1 MEMNNIVKIS
11 VARCDEIGVV
21 VRRSENSVEIVSPFV
36 FSEINCFKKPA
47 TLVSEEKTDDSGRI
61 YQTKLTFLVRG
72 RRLPDMKRHV
82 FLCETLSGDRVLV
95 GSDKRPYPIV
105 SQSENHPGNY
115 TDSQLTTVTVEY
127 SSCFPLSYI
136 I

>member
-11 VARCDEIGVV
+11 IARCDEIGVV
-21 VRRSENSVEIVSPFV
+21 VRRSENTVEIDSPFV
-36 FSEINCFKKPA
+36 FSEISCFKKPA
-47 TLVSEEKTDDSGRI
+47 SLVTEEKTDDSGRI
-61 YQTKLTFLVRG
+61 YQTKLTFSVRG
-72 RRLPDMKRHV
+72 KRLPDMKRHV
-82 FLCETLSGDRVLV
+82 FLCETLSGERILV

>member
-1 MEMNNIVKIS
+1 MNNIVKIS

-61 YQTKLTFLVRG
+61 YQTKLTFSVLG
-72 RRLPDMKRHV
+72 KRLPDIKRHV
-82 FLCETLSGDRVLV
+82 FLCETLSGECILV

-115 TDSQLTTVTVEY
+115 TDSQLTTITVEY

>member
-11 VARCDEIGVV
+11 IARCDEIGVV
-21 VRRSENSVEIVSPFV
+21 VRRTENTVEIDSPLV
-36 FSEINCFKKPA
+36 FSEISCFKKPA
-47 TLVSEEKTDDSGRI
+47 SLVTEEKTDDSGRI
-61 YQTKLTFLVRG
+61 YQAKLTFSVPG
-72 RRLPDMKRHV
+72 KRLPDMKRHV
-82 FLCETLSGDRVLV
+82 FLCETLSGERVLV

-115 TDSQLTTVTVEY
+115 IDSQLTTVIVEY
-127 SSCFPLSYI
+127 SSRFPLPYI

>member
-1 MEMNNIVKIS
+1 MNNIVKIS
-11 VARCDEIGVV
+11 IARCDEIGVV
-21 VRRSENSVEIVSPFV
+21 VRRSENTVEIDSPFV
-36 FSEINCFKKPA
+36 FSEISCFKKPA
-47 TLVSEEKTDDSGRI
+47 SLVTEEKTDDSGRI
-61 YQTKLTFLVRG
+61 YQTKLTFSVRG
-72 RRLPDMKRHV
+72 KRLPDMKRHV
-82 FLCETLSGDRVLV
+82 FLCETLSGERILV

>member
-1 MEMNNIVKIS
+1 MKMNNIVKIS

-61 YQTKLTFLVRG
+61 YQTKLTFSVLG
-72 RRLPDMKRHV
+72 KRLPDMKRHV
-82 FLCETLSGDRVLV
+82 FLCEALSGERILV
-95 GSDKRPYPIV
+95 GSDKRPFPIV

>member
-1 MEMNNIVKIS
+1 MNNIVKIS
-11 VARCDEIGVV
+11 IARCDEIGVV
-21 VRRSENSVEIVSPFV
+21 VRRTENTVEIDSPLV
-36 FSEINCFKKPA
+36 FSEISCFKKPA
-47 TLVSEEKTDDSGRI
+47 SLVTEEKTDDSGRI
-61 YQTKLTFLVRG
+61 YQAKLTFSVRG
-72 RRLPDMKRHV
+72 KRLPDMKRHV
-82 FLCETLSGDRVLV
+82 FLCETLSGERVLV

-127 SSCFPLSYI
+127 SSRFPLSYI

>member
-1 MEMNNIVKIS
+1 MNNIVKIS
-11 VARCDEIGVV
+11 VARCDEIGVL

-36 FSEINCFKKPA
+36 FSEINCFKRPA

-61 YQTKLTFLVRG
+61 YQTKLTFSVPG
-72 RRLPDMKRHV
+72 KRLPDMKRHV
-82 FLCETLSGDRVLV
+82 FLCEALSGERILV
-95 GSDKRPYPIV
+95 GSDKRPYPVV

-115 TDSQLTTVTVEY
+115 TDSQLTIVTVEY

>member
-1 MEMNNIVKIS
+1 MEMNNIIKIS

-21 VRRSENSVEIVSPFV
+21 VRRSENTIEIDSPFV
-36 FSEINCFKKPA
+36 FSEISCFKKPA
-47 TLVSEEKTDDSGRI
+47 SLVTEEKTDDSGRI
-61 YQTKLTFLVRG
+61 YQAKLTFSVPG
-72 RRLPDMKRHV
+72 KRLPDMKRHV
-82 FLCETLSGDRVLV
+82 FLCETLSGERILV

>member
-1 MEMNNIVKIS
+1 MNNIVKIS

-36 FSEINCFKKPA
+36 FSEINCFKRPA

-61 YQTKLTFLVRG
+61 YQTKLTFSVPG
-72 RRLPDMKRHV
+72 KRLPDMKRHV
-82 FLCETLSGDRVLV
+82 FLCEALSGERILV
-95 GSDKRPYPIV
+95 GSDKRPFPIV